1 LPLNFYIELIASLFS
16 IAGVLLTTKQNI
28 WCWFVSLVGVTLS
41 LYIFFSS
48 RLFIQSMLQVFYIV
62 MIFYGW
68 YNWKHGGKDETVL
81 KVSSA
86 VIIKLLPY
94 LITGIFFSVITGYI
108 FNRYTS
114 DPLPWLDSA
123 TSVFGIIAT
132 YLMAKKIIQHWYF
145 WIVIDIFLVCICF
158 YQKLYGFSML
168 YFIFILTA
176 IYGLTEWRKEL
187 VKSDSAIKINNPS
200 C

>member
-1 LPLNFYIELIASLFS
+1 
-16 IAGVLLTTKQNI
+16 
-28 WCWFVSLVGVTLS
+28 
-41 LYIFFSS
+41 
-48 RLFIQSMLQVFYIV
+48 
-62 MIFYGW
+62 
-68 YNWKHGGKDETVL
+68 
-81 KVSSA
+81 
-86 VIIKLLPY
+86 
-94 LITGIFFSVITGYI
+94 
-108 FNRYTS
+108 
-114 DPLPWLDSA
+114 
-123 TSVFGIIAT
+123 
-132 YLMAKKIIQHWYF
+132 MAKKIIQHWYF